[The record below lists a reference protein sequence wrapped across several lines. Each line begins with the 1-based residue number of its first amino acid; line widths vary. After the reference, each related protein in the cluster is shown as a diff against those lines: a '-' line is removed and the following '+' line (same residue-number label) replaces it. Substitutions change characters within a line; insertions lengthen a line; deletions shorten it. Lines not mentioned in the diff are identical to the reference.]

1 MGKRKAGEEEEDA
14 GTGLTKEERKKRKR
28 LKKEQK
34 RIKKEER
41 KKRKKGGDNN
51 VAVPTLTTS
60 AAPLTVTS
68 SSTITPATA
77 MVDDDK
83 AVLYRKRVEYT
94 VSLLPAA
101 LKNVQMS
108 VEDSLRSI
116 LLKHSD
122 GIGGVLL
129 AFENVQIISDN
140 PTSTVG
146 VILNELPHIHYKVAA
161 DALVFVPKPGSVLVG
176 AVTETSFH
184 SHVSLV
190 VHHYFNASISA
201 EQLRA
206 AGFAFD
212 EVQLQWFRDDSD
224 QRPLSSNDRI
234 QFVCEKMFESGGIIS
249 IEGTKPKLVLQPKR
263 EES

>member
-1 MGKRKAGEEEEDA
+1 MGKRKAGEAED
-14 GTGLTKEERKKRKR
+14 GLTKADRKEKKR

-34 RIKKEER
+34 RIKKKEK
-41 KKRKKGGDNN
+41 KKRKKAGDS
-51 VAVPTLTTS
+51 AVVPALSTA
-60 AAPLTVTS
+60 AAPLAVTGG
-68 SSTITPATA
+68 STITAPAA
-77 MVDDDK
+77 KVDDGK

-116 LLKHSD
+116 LLKYSD

-140 PTSTVG
+140 PTATVG
-146 VILNELPHIHYKVAA
+146 VILNELPHIHYNVAA
-161 DALVFVPKPGSVLVG
+161 EALVFSPKPGCALVG

-201 EQLRA
+201 EHLRA
-206 AGFAFD
+206 SGFAFD

-249 IEGTKPKLVLQPKR
+249 IEGAKPKELLQADQEP
-263 EES
+263 